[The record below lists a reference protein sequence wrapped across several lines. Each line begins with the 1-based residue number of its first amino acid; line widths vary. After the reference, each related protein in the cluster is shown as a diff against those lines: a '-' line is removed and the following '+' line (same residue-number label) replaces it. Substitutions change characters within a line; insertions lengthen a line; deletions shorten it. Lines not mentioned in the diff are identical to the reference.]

1 MGLSTALSV
10 AQSSIAAV
18 SAEAAVVSRNIGGV
32 NATGTYNEKSATV
45 VTTLDGGVQVT
56 SVTRA
61 QNQALFDSMLAATA
75 SSATQTALAGGL
87 TTLQGTVGDTSSSTS
102 PAAQLSNFTDAL
114 QSYEASPSNSSLAT
128 AAVTAASSLV
138 TTLNTATTTV
148 QQVREQADAGMATSV
163 STINTLL
170 TQFQNVNSQIIEGTA
185 TGADVTDLEDTRDT
199 ILTQLS
205 QQIGIST
212 TTGANGDMSIYTD
225 SGVTLFQG
233 GTARS
238 VTFQPTATYTAGTT
252 GNAVY
257 IDGVPVTGST
267 ATMPIQSGTLAGLA
281 TLRDSTA
288 VTYQNQLDQIA
299 NGLISATSETYTSGG
314 SSVTSPGLFT
324 YAGATPIGAPM
335 PTSATGLAGE
345 IEVNAAVDPTQGGNP
360 ELLGNG
366 INTDFNAAANGG
378 TDDASYATQLENL
391 LTSLQANQT
400 FGSSGQLGTSNNL
413 SGYAAA
419 SVSWLEAQKQTV
431 SNESSYQSTL
441 LTSTTSALSNAT
453 GVSLDNE
460 MSKMLDLEQSYSASA
475 QLMSSINTMFTSLIT
490 AVTAINGTIG

>member
-257 IDGVPVTGST
+257 IDGVPRSPAVRRRCRSNR
-267 ATMPIQSGTLAGLA
+267 ALSPDSA

-288 VTYQNQLDQIA
+288 VTYRNQLDQIA
-299 NGLISATSETYTSGG
+299 NGLISATSETYYIRWVERHLSR
-314 SSVTSPGLFT
+314 SLHLRRCCA
-324 YAGATPIGAPM
+324 YR
-335 PTSATGLAGE
+335 
-345 IEVNAAVDPTQGGNP
+345 
-360 ELLGNG
+360 
-366 INTDFNAAANGG
+366 G
-378 TDDASYATQLENL
+378 TDAD
-391 LTSLQANQT
+391 
-400 FGSSGQLGTSNNL
+400 
-413 SGYAAA
+413 
-419 SVSWLEAQKQTV
+419 
-431 SNESSYQSTL
+431 
-441 LTSTTSALSNAT
+441 
-453 GVSLDNE
+453 
-460 MSKMLDLEQSYSASA
+460 
-475 QLMSSINTMFTSLIT
+475 
-490 AVTAINGTIG
+490 IGDRARR

>member
-32 NATGTYNEKSATV
+32 NSTGTYNEKTANV
-45 VTTLDGGVQVT
+45 ETTLDGGVQVV

-61 QNQALFDSMLAATA
+61 QNQALFDGMLAATA
-75 SSATQTALAGGL
+75 SSATQTALASGL
-87 TTLQGTVGDTSSSTS
+87 TTLQETVGDTSSSTS
-102 PAAQLSNFTDAL
+102 PAAQLSNFIDAL
-114 QSYEASPSNSSLAT
+114 QSYEASPSDSSLAT
-128 AAVTAASSLV
+128 AAVTAASSLA
-138 TTLNTATTTV
+138 TTLNTATATV
-148 QQVREQADAGMATSV
+148 QRVRETADAGMANSV
-163 STINTLL
+163 STINNLL
-170 TQFQNVNSQIIEGTA
+170 SQFQSVNSQIVSGTA
-185 TGADVTDLEDTRDT
+185 SGADVTDLEDTRDT

-233 GTARS
+233 GTASS

-252 GNAVY
+252 GSAVY
-257 IDGVPVTGST
+257 IDGIPVTGSS

-299 NGLISATSETYTSGG
+299 NGLISATSETYTPTG
-314 SSVTSPGLFT
+314 SAVPVTSAGLFT
-324 YAGATPIGAPM
+324 DAGSSAM
-335 PTSATGLAGE
+335 PTSATGLAGQ
-345 IEVNAAVDPTQGGNP
+345 IQVNAAVDPTQGGNP
-360 ELLGNG
+360 ILLGNG

-378 TDDASYATQLENL
+378 TDDASYSAQLENL
-391 LTSLQANQT
+391 LTSLQAYQT
-400 FGSSGQLGTSNNL
+400 FGSSGQLDTTNTL

-419 SVSWLEAQKQTV
+419 SVSWLEAQQQTV
-431 SNESSYQSTL
+431 SNESGYQSTL
-441 LTSTTSALSNAT
+441 LASTTSALSNAT

-475 QLMSSINTMFTSLIT
+475 QLMSSINTMFSSLIT

>member
-1 MGLSTALSV
+1 MGLSTALSI

-32 NATGTYNEKSATV
+32 NDTGTYNEKSATV
-45 VTTLDGGVQVT
+45 LTTLDGGVQVT

-61 QNQALFDSMLAATA
+61 QNQALFDGMLAATA
-75 SSATQTALAGGL
+75 SSATQNALASGL
-87 TTLQGTVGDTSSSTS
+87 TTLQETVGDTSSSTS

-114 QSYEASPSNSSLAT
+114 QSYEASPSDSSLAS
-128 AAVTAASSLV
+128 AAVTAAQSLA

-148 QQVREQADAGMATSV
+148 QQVRETADAGMATSV
-163 STINTLL
+163 STINNLL
-170 TQFQNVNSQIIEGTA
+170 SQFQSVNSQIVEGTA
-185 TGADVTDLEDTRDT
+185 SGADVTDLQDTRDT

-205 QQIGIST
+205 QQVGIST
-212 TTGANGDMSIYTD
+212 TTGANNDMSIYTD

-238 VTFQPTATYTAGTT
+238 VTFQPTATYTPGVT

-257 IDGVPVTGST
+257 VDGIPITGSS
-267 ATMPIQSGTLAGLA
+267 ATMNIQSGTLAGLA

-299 NGLISATSETYTSGG
+299 NGLISATSETYG
-314 SSVTSPGLFT
+314 SPSTTSPGLFT
-324 YAGATPIGAPM
+324 YAGAATTGAAM

-345 IEVNAAVDPTQGGNP
+345 IQVNAAVDPTQGGNP
-360 ELLGNG
+360 QLLGNG

-378 TDDASYATQLENL
+378 TDAASYSAQLQNL
-391 LTSLQANQT
+391 LTTLQANQT
-400 FGSSGQLGTSNNL
+400 FSSSGQIDASDTL
-413 SGYAAA
+413 SGYASA
-419 SVSWLEAQKQTV
+419 SVSWLEAQQQNV

-441 LTSTTSALSNAT
+441 LTSTTSALSSAT

-490 AVTAINGTIG
+490 AVTAINGTVG